1 MGKKKSPPNPLYEDV
16 GSLFPCPET
25 NSSWYVEMF
34 FNKEC
39 VASNVL
45 KLSQNPISIPVST
58 VGMERIF
65 SAVDNLWIN
74 GFNRLKMQWEKN
86 ETRALQ
92 KSNS

>member
-1 MGKKKSPPNPLYEDV
+1 
-16 GSLFPCPET
+16 
-25 NSSWYVEMF
+25 MF

-74 GFNRLKMQWEKN
+74 GFNRLKMQ
-86 ETRALQ
+86 
-92 KSNS
+92 